1 MWERT
6 DMEHKLMEMVT
17 ADQVLTWILIAFLV
31 GYFIYKEWP
40 EFKRRVSGGAV
51 AAEKEA
57 AEDKSVCDRLTVIE
71 ADVKQIK
78 EKLERDYNRLNS
90 IERWRGS
97 MQRMVTDSLEE
108 REIIM
113 QAMLGVLGGL
123 QEIGANG
130 PTKEAEAKI
139 RNYLNKK
146 AHTPDE
152 E

>member
-1 MWERT
+1 
-6 DMEHKLMEMVT
+6 MEHKLMEMVT

-71 ADVKQIK
+71 ADVRQIK

-130 PTKEAEAKI
+130 PTKEAEKKI